1 MKKLFLSLVALTVA
15 TMSFAQSSMMATL
28 SHEGTIKTFYG
39 AQALKEAHTAAADGD
54 VITLSSGS
62 FNSVNIT
69 KGITI
74 RGAGMWLNPDTQQE
88 PTVIMGN
95 FTINISDDATNRLT
109 IEGIYNNNTI
119 SYQGNLKNATFIKDR
134 FATITNSDGESKM
147 NNATFIHC
155 KIMTKLL
162 LQGEST
168 ASLVNCLIWEPENYL
183 SHASSFEFAN
193 CVLYKGT
200 WSGIY
205 RSSFRNCVLLTSTDN
220 ALYPSNTAY
229 NCISNN
235 GYTFSKWPNG
245 TNTQGIAIESI
256 FKNFKGGNPQDD
268 SNFELADEIKNTYKG
283 LDGTEVGMY
292 GGNMP
297 FDITPTNPQITKCN
311 VAAKST
317 ADGKL
322 SVDITVNGAE

>member
-62 FNSVNIT
+62 FNSVDIT

-95 FTINISDDATNRLT
+95 FTINIPDETTSRLT

-134 FATITNSDGESKM
+134 FATITHSNDESNM

-155 KIMTKLL
+155 KIMTYLL
-162 LQGEST
+162 LRGEST
-168 ASLVNCLIWEPENYL
+168 ASLVNCLIWEPSTSNN
-183 SHASSFEFAN
+183 ATSFEFAN
-193 CVLYKGT
+193 CVLHKRY
-200 WSGIY
+200 WSDIY
-205 RSSFRNCVLLTSTDN
+205 RSSFRNCVLLSSSHAGLDS
-220 ALYPSNTAY
+220 SNTAY
-229 NCISNN
+229 NCISERNN
-235 GYTFSKWPNG
+235 FQNWPNG

-256 FKNFKGGNPQDD
+256 FKNFKGNLQDD

-292 GGNMP
+292 CGNMP